1 MPEGNGGS
9 GSNGDGE
16 PLDGRLARGVR
27 TRNSIVEAI
36 IELIESGNP
45 RPTNREVADQAG
57 VSVRVL
63 FHHFEGV
70 PVLYRSAVELQSS
83 RSRSLIGII
92 PPHGPLDVRIRAI
105 CRQRRQLFE
114 AIAPVVRASEARDS
128 NLPDVLPDLRAL
140 LRHQLTVSLRPEILS
155 RGGDAPVLLESL
167 DVAAGWQNWRTL
179 RFNAGRSASQA
190 EQVMVYTVTVLLH

>member
-1 MPEGNGGS
+1 MPERNAGRDAIGE
-9 GSNGDGE
+9 GE

-45 RPTNREVADQAG
+45 RPTSREVADQAG

-63 FHHFEGV
+63 FHHFEDV

-92 PPHGPLDVRIRAI
+92 PPHGPLEARIRAI

-114 AIAPVVRASEARDS
+114 AIAPVLRASEARDS
-128 NLPDVLPDLRAL
+128 SLPGVLSDLRAL
-140 LRHQLTVSLRPEILS
+140 LRQQLTVSLRPEILS
-155 RGGDAPVLLESL
+155 RAGDAPLLLESL
-167 DVAAGWQNWRTL
+167 DLAAGWQNWTAL
-179 RFNAGRSASQA
+179 RFDAGRSASQA
-190 EQVMVYTVTVLLH
+190 EQVMVYTVTILLH